1 MKKTIFTL
9 TTICFLAI
17 SASATIRRVNPSPGI
32 AGANVYTT
40 VQLAVTAAVANDTIQ
55 IEPYGVSQSTYSENI
70 TITKKLVFLGAG
82 YNLTNNQLVS
92 PPARKDWC
100 QLNSITFNN
109 GSANSSV
116 IGLVVNVV
124 YVYAPNITITRCITN
139 VQLGKST
146 NTISAAFSYGNNASI
161 TRCWLTN
168 ISGLNSGSPDVT
180 TGAFISNNII
190 YGAVNNFFNAI
201 IKNNFMFMVSSIGN
215 YHYNVDNS
223 SMTNNIYEGIMHNST
238 IYPIEDIATCSGNSY
253 GYNLVT
259 SYNLLPVGN
268 GNINGAD
275 ISSIFTDNNV
285 FNYQTQYLQME
296 QGIDLAPGS
305 PAIGTGSG
313 GIDMGPL
320 GGTTPYLKSGLP
332 PYPIITSAV
341 NSGLGNATVPLNVN
355 VSVRSNN

>member
-1 MKKTIFTL
+1 MKKSILTL
-9 TTICFLAI
+9 TTICLLAI

-32 AGANVYTT
+32 AGVNVYTT
-40 VQLAVTAAVANDTIQ
+40 VLLAVTAAVANDTIQ
-55 IEPYGVSQSTYSENI
+55 IEPFGVSQSGYSENI

-92 PPARKDWC
+92 PPANKSWC
-100 QLNSITFNN
+100 QINSITFNN
-109 GSANSSV
+109 GSANSAV
-116 IGLVVNVV
+116 IGLVVNQIF
-124 YVYAPNITITRCITN
+124 VYAPNITITRCITS
-139 VQLGKST
+139 VTLGKST

-161 TRCWLTN
+161 TRCWLT
-168 ISGLNSGSPDVT
+168 SGVQGMNAAPDFT
-180 TGAFISNNII
+180 TGAFISNNIVYTSI
-190 YGAVNNFFNAI
+190 NNLINAV
-201 IKNNFMFMVSSIGN
+201 IKNNFLFMVSSLGN
-215 YHYNVDNS
+215 YHSNVDNS
-223 SMTNNIYEGIMHNST
+223 SMTNNIYEGIINGAT
-238 IYPIEDIATCSGNSY
+238 IFAIEDATSSGNSY

-275 ISSIFTDNNV
+275 VTSIFTDNGV
-285 FNYQTQYLQME
+285 FGYQNQFLQME
-296 QGIDLAPGS
+296 QGINLAPGS

-313 GIDMGPL
+313 GIDMGPF

-355 VSVRSNN
+355 VSIRSNN

>member
-1 MKKTIFTL
+1 MKKSILTL
-9 TTICFLAI
+9 TTICLLAL
-17 SASATIRRVNPSPGI
+17 SASATIRRVNSSAGI

-40 VQLAVTAAVANDTIQ
+40 VLLAVTAAVANDTIQ
-55 IEPYGVSQSTYSENI
+55 LEPFGVSQSFYNENI

-92 PPARKDWC
+92 PPARKEWC

-116 IGLVVNVV
+116 IGLVVNQI
-124 YVYAPNITITRCITN
+124 YIYAPNITVTRCITS

-161 TRCWLTN
+161 TRCLLN
-168 ISGLNSGSPDVT
+168 QMQGLNSPSPDVT
-180 TGAFISNNII
+180 TGAFISNNVI
-190 YGAVNNFFNAI
+190 YFGVGQLLNAV
-201 IKNNFMFMVSSIGN
+201 IKNNFMYQVSSIGN
-215 YHYNVDNS
+215 YHTNVDNS
-223 SMTNNIYEGIMHNST
+223 SMTNNIYEGVINGAT
-238 IYPIEDIATCSGNSY
+238 IYAIEDVTTCSGNGY

-275 ISSIFTDNNV
+275 VTSIFTDNNV
-285 FNYQTQYLQME
+285 FGYQNQYLQME

-305 PAIGTGSG
+305 PAIGSGSG
-313 GIDMGPL
+313 GIDMGPF

-332 PYPIITSAV
+332 PYPIITSVA
-341 NSGLGNATVPLNVN
+341 NSALGNATVPLNVN
-355 VSVRSNN
+355 VSIRSNN